1 MKVTRRQIKM
11 RINKFLAHCG
21 IDSRRKCESYILD
34 SRVTVN
40 GKVINDLSF
49 IVNEND
55 IVEVDDNRVSIPNNY
70 EYHILH
76 KPKGYICTSRDE
88 LGRKNVIE
96 LIKSSHR
103 LYTVGRL
110 DKDTTGLLVLTDDGN
125 FANNILHPR
134 YKIERKY
141 YAYTKDKLS
150 VDDIIKIK
158 KGIYLSRT
166 EKVKADIKHM
176 DYAKGK
182 HKWRIILKEGKN
194 REIRRIFLRFNIKV
208 YNLHRYAFGGLTLKG
223 IDKGKSKK
231 IDYKVAK
238 SIIR

>member
-76 KPKGYICTSRDE
+76 KPKGYICM
-88 LGRKNVIE
+88 LPQHN
-96 LIKSSHR
+96 
-103 LYTVGRL
+103 YWQ
-110 DKDTTGLLVLTDDGN
+110 
-125 FANNILHPR
+125 
-134 YKIERKY
+134 KI
-141 YAYTKDKLS
+141 
-150 VDDIIKIK
+150 
-158 KGIYLSRT
+158 
-166 EKVKADIKHM
+166 
-176 DYAKGK
+176 
-182 HKWRIILKEGKN
+182 
-194 REIRRIFLRFNIKV
+194 RIFTVHILYITSPEFSPV
-208 YNLHRYAFGGLTLKG
+208 QEF
-223 IDKGKSKK
+223 
-231 IDYKVAK
+231 
-238 SIIR
+238 